1 MPPYDKLLHDE
12 NVRMCFRLDF
22 FHMLERQDLE
32 DELKRLDEKHQRYLK
47 TTNEWTDRTNK
58 RIHQIKEFL
67 KNEIN
72 YIFLLIE

>member
-12 NVRMCFRLDF
+12 NVRMCIRLDF

-58 RIHQIKEFL
+58 RINQIKRVLE
-67 KNEIN
+67 KMN
-72 YIFLLIE
+72 